1 MAPKLIIY
9 ISSFGK
15 HRISKLQIFLA
26 LDMKKACFLSMNQR
40 TQRTRM
46 YRLVLRKKVKFVKV
60 SVHRNLCTLR
70 RIVPGCE
77 EADLETMFQRSIE
90 HIIKLKSLVY
100 VLRSLANSYG
110 V

>member
-1 MAPKLIIY
+1 M
-9 ISSFGK
+9 
-15 HRISKLQIFLA
+15 R
-26 LDMKKACFLSMNQR
+26 KACFLSMNR
-40 TQRTRM
+40 RSQRTRM
-46 YRLVLRKKVKFVKV
+46 SRLVLRKRVKFVRF

-77 EADLETMFQRSIE
+77 EADLETLFQRSIE
-90 HIIKLKSLVY
+90 HIIKLKSLVC